1 MIFPKLLCQTKKR
14 YILPE
19 GGVLMKTARWLTFIV
34 IIFFGGVLFSQSATL
49 HGKVLILGFNSD
61 QINETQDM
69 LLRNYL
75 MRAFMKKGYSTV
87 PIMALEEFVLEKSF
101 NVRQTTRN
109 DLKRLCAYFHADF
122 ALSGSIE
129 TRRKK
134 LFVSVSLYQKESEQ
148 YYSFIIPMGRAS
160 EFQTYCPALAR
171 DIAEKADTLIK
182 GNKK

>member
-1 MIFPKLLCQTKKR
+1 MKRAKFFAVFIMFIF
-14 YILPE
+14 
-19 GGVLMKTARWLTFIV
+19 GSA
-34 IIFFGGVLFSQSATL
+34 LFSQDISSGGT
-49 HGKVLILGFNSD
+49 VLVLGFSSE

-69 LLRNYL
+69 LLRNYV

-87 PIMALEEFVLEKSF
+87 PIMAIEEFVLEKSF
-101 NVRQTTRN
+101 NVRRANRN
-109 DLKRLCAYFHADF
+109 DLKRLCAYFHADY

-134 LFVSVSLYQKESEQ
+134 LFVSVSLYQKDSEQ
-148 YYSFIIPMGRAS
+148 YYSFIIPMGRVS

-171 DIAEKADTLIK
+171 DIASKADTLIK